1 MTGRGET
8 PDHAKPVRKPG
19 SLTVMRDE
27 TIAGFLTRLAAR
39 SAAPG
44 GGATGALHAAQ
55 AAALLAMVARF
66 SDGPRN
72 DAEVVGRV
80 RAAADGLAD
89 EALDLAEADEAAFG
103 KVVLAYQLPKDTEE
117 RKAARSA
124 AIADALAGAS
134 RPPADLMA
142 AAVRLAGLA
151 EDLLTVAN
159 RNVIS
164 DIGAAAAAISAAA
177 ATARVNIEA
186 NLGGI
191 KDAALAAELAA
202 TAELADG
209 VTDRADR
216 LIEAIRQEIG
226 R

>member
-1 MTGRGET
+1 
-8 PDHAKPVRKPG
+8 
-19 SLTVMRDE
+19 MRDE
-27 TIAGFLTRLAAR
+27 TIASFITRLAAR

-89 EALDLAEADEAAFG
+89 EALGLAEADEAAFG
-103 KVVLAYQLPKDTEE
+103 KVVLAYELPKDTGEQ
-117 RKAARSA
+117 KVARSA
-124 AIADALAGAS
+124 AIADAMAGAS
-134 RPPADLMA
+134 GPPAHLMSA
-142 AAVRLAGLA
+142 AQRLAGLA
-151 EDLLTVAN
+151 EDLLAVAN

-186 NLGGI
+186 NLGGV

-202 TAELADG
+202 TAQLADG
-209 VTDRADR
+209 VSDRAGR

>member
-1 MTGRGET
+1 
-8 PDHAKPVRKPG
+8 
-19 SLTVMRDE
+19 MRDE
-27 TIAGFLTRLAAR
+27 TIASFLTRLAAR

-103 KVVLAYQLPKDTEE
+103 KVVIAYQLPKDTEE
-117 RKAARSA
+117 QKSARSA

-151 EDLLTVAN
+151 EDLLSVAN

-186 NLGGI
+186 NLAGI
-191 KDAALAAELAA
+191 NDTALAAELAA

-216 LIEAIRQEIG
+216 LIEAIRMEIG